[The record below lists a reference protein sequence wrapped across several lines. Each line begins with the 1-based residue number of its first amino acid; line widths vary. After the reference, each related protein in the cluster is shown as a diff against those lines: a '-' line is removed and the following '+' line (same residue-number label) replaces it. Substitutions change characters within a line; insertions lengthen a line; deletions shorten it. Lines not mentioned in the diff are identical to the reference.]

1 MKQAMMTTPQ
11 IRPSRGLAC
20 LFACSVALAC
30 GPSGPPLRAAEVP
43 IDQFQPTPAPA
54 PGVAAAPEAVAAPV
68 AATGTPQAGGDRPA
82 PLATQPPAPTPT
94 PAVAPVPA
102 GQRLTPA
109 ECTKLTDK
117 GALLYGASTG
127 LSAAKAARALTTLR
141 SKADADPT
149 YARVHNSCLDQVS
162 KTQLQCASKTTSLDK
177 WKACLE

>member
-1 MKQAMMTTPQ
+1 MKQVMMTTPQ
-11 IRPSRGLAC
+11 IRPHRALAC
-20 LFACSVALAC
+20 LFACAVGLAC
-30 GPSGPPLRAAEVP
+30 GPSRPPIRAAEVP
-43 IDQFQPTPAPA
+43 IDQFQPTPPPG
-54 PGVAAAPEAVAAPV
+54 PGVVAAPE
-68 AATGTPQAGGDRPA
+68 TAGERPA
-82 PLATQPPAPTPT
+82 PLATQPPPPTAT
-94 PAVAPVPA
+94 PPVAPVPP